1 MATWRANTVMC
12 SRGRGRPLPDS
23 GALPSRLATARALPL
38 LSRSRA
44 SKNLGSAWV
53 ATAFAMALM
62 AVPQVLMAAAYTPGL
77 DVIVIDA
84 GDGNP
89 RTIST
94 LDNDVSDNGLKAA
107 CTFGTKNADDGIRDI
122 VSGGFDGRF
131 SYRATGTAAD
141 GKDEFSVFYRRA
153 APADMVGCT
162 GGTGADAEGFVHV
175 LHNRSPALNDA
186 TSVSAEFG
194 DGPFTIDLDDRWSD
208 PDESLPAPFTD
219 TLSYVVTSGNAGIYT
234 VTIDGSVATITPVGA
249 GSAALQMTAT
259 DNRADFTIPGEP
271 DATIENFA
279 TSARTTVRGDIN
291 IQIND
296 ADSAPLARDD
306 SVTVAEDATT
316 NLTAQV
322 LANDE
327 SFDAGAFRFE
337 SISASVGSAVLSG
350 GGSQLTYTPP
360 PDVSGPSAAT
370 LIYTLSDGAG
380 SGGGTGA
387 ISAPAVITVDIDP
400 VADITADSAATDED
414 VSVVSSLLAN
424 DSFEDPGRT
433 ITAVGSAVNGTAVI
447 VDPSAGTVRFTPA
460 ANFNGEASYR
470 YTVTAGG
477 VTEEASVTVVV
488 NSVDDAVI
496 VGGDVSATGAED
508 TALSGTL
515 TAVDAADGLTDGSP
529 FSIEAGDEASNGSAS
544 IDSASGEWSY
554 MPEADFNGSDTFTV
568 TVTDDDGFTATQA
581 IALTL
586 TPVADIAADSAAT
599 DEDVAVVSNLL
610 ANDSFEDP
618 GRTIMAVGSAVSG
631 TAVIV
636 DSGAG
641 TVRFTPDADFNGVA
655 SYRYT
660 VIAGGVTEE
669 AGVSVTVRSLDD
681 AVAFG
686 GDVSA
691 IGAEDTTLSGTLT
704 AVDAADGLTD
714 GSLFSIEAGDQASNG
729 SALIDPASGEW
740 SYTPAADFNGN
751 DAFTVT
757 VTDDDGFAAT
767 QEIALTVTPIADIA
781 ADSAATD
788 EDVAVVS
795 SLLTNDSFEDP
806 GRTITAVG
814 SAVNG
819 TAVILDPSAGT
830 IRFTPTANFNGE
842 ASYRYTVTAGGVTE
856 EAGVT
861 VTVSP
866 VDDAP
871 QAFDDAVSM
880 NEDDVLAGFDPRLND
895 SEVDSTGSSE
905 SPGGTLIQNAV
916 VDVGT
921 VSISGG
927 GMTLDYVPPADFFGT
942 ATIRY
947 AIRDG
952 FGALTDEA
960 DVRVTVSQVDDAPTA
975 VDDARTINEETNLSG
990 FDPLANDTEVDSTG
1004 TPITPGALV
1013 LVAATVD
1020 GAEGTVTVNGGG
1032 TLDFVPATDFFGTA
1046 VIEYT
1051 IRDGVGS
1058 LTDTGQVAVTVVNVD
1073 DPPNKGAPFGADFVS
1088 TDEDTPIT
1096 FAALANDTQVDGGAG
1111 NPIFITSASAGSLVA
1126 AHGTAT
1132 TDGTTITYTPDP
1144 DYFGFDA
1151 FNYIAR
1157 DSFGL
1162 LSSEVRVD
1170 VEVLPVD
1177 DAPRPVNDA
1186 ATTDEDTPLLGFDPI
1201 ANDVEVDSTGGA
1213 VSPGTVALQSASVA
1227 AAQGSV
1233 SVVGNTIDF
1242 VPAPN
1247 FFGVATIS
1255 YTVAD
1260 AFGGLSASAEIA
1272 VSVAQV
1278 DDAPDAQNDTLATN
1292 EDEPVAGF
1300 DPLLNDSEVDSTG
1313 TAVSPGGLQIISAA
1327 AVEGS
1332 ATVSGGG
1339 LTVDY
1344 VPPPNFFGAD
1354 TISYSVRDSVGTLSD
1369 SASIL
1374 VTVAQVNDVP
1384 VAADDAYVV
1393 DEDAGGV
1400 VLSVTD
1406 NDFLFDA
1413 PVIISAAGTT
1423 QTINGETFENSSEST
1438 PTTVED
1444 ATGDSI
1450 TLPNGTLSIDGG
1462 TIVYTA
1468 KDDFAG
1474 SDFFTYTLEDADGE
1488 QSTGRVDLTINPVND
1503 PPTGSQSQSYS
1514 VLQDTSLVVDAG
1526 SGVLVGAFD
1535 IDGDAVTATLQ
1546 RLPANGT
1553 LVLNADGSF
1562 TYLPNLGF
1570 FGLDSFEFFVFDGA
1584 VVNDGGAL
1592 TVEIDVEELVV
1603 APPPPDSGTVDSA
1616 LPLAQVP
1623 LELVEGVDPN
1633 VLILMDD
1640 SGSMDFAFATNEPG
1654 AVFTIRNDDRQPRP
1668 RSRRSETYY
1677 YIIDL
1682 PNDTLFR
1689 AGMPSE
1695 AELLGSSTFGTP
1707 GNPNQY
1713 GVWRGRNHRYNKIYY
1728 DPQTRYRPWR
1738 GLGPDDQPF
1747 PEADPDRAVLNPFR
1761 PNEGFGNGVRNGNRG
1776 WDGDLRRT
1784 WQYSAFGVPDW
1795 DDSGGDRGRIIEDYY
1810 IPRYYVITNENFNG
1824 IPAWNTPHCLVEIRP
1839 AGEGYTDKDENAD
1852 VPICEAYTNDLGGG
1866 RYQSN
1871 GVFPGGVNRT
1881 DCADP
1886 LQCTFAEEI
1895 QNFANWFVYY
1905 RNREYTVK
1913 ASLGAVVADVTSL
1926 NVGYATIN
1934 RPTTER
1940 RFIQP
1945 MEPSFRGTNKSRL
1958 LTQIYEINS
1967 SGGTPLRQNLD
1978 RAGRHFRCRSG
1989 DIFGSTGN
1997 SAPGTGTCPVAP
2009 APAGLCQQQFT
2020 LLFTDGEW
2028 NGGYTGGVGNE
2039 DTDEP
2044 GSPFDGGF
2052 FADGV
2057 ADTLADVAMFYYETD
2072 IHSSLDNLVPTT
2084 DRDRAL
2090 AATNA
2095 FTNGGNAT
2103 MHQHVTTF
2111 TVGFGV
2117 DGNLTESDIPT
2128 QLGGPPATVNWRNP
2142 FNNGLAKFDDLRHAA
2157 LNGRGDYLSAAD
2169 PSALERELRDAFD
2182 EFGSGA
2188 GAASAVSFNSQQVRN
2203 DTRVFRG
2210 FYNTDDNTGDLV
2222 AQLVDFENNT
2232 VVDPPIWS
2240 AADRLDARDP
2250 FSRLIVTYDRQP
2262 DEANPSPEGG
2272 RFRFGRL
2279 NSEQQVGIAKSN
2291 VAYLRGARGNERPL
2305 GDLRERPGSL
2315 GLLGDIVNS
2324 SPVFV
2329 GAPSFFGRDR
2339 APYPVGSGELY
2350 SEFVA
2355 ARSGRIGMVYVG
2367 ANDGMLHGFKAD
2379 SGDELFAYIPDRL
2392 IRAGQEDANAI
2403 RDFVDPVYQHQFY
2416 VDNQPSIADVFMK
2429 TRGSGT
2435 RAWATVLV
2443 GSLRA
2448 GGRGL
2453 FALDITDPD
2462 GLEVGGTGA
2471 KERLAAERVLWEF
2484 TNEDDS
2490 YPLVPPGPSGGT
2502 VGTPAGGGVD
2512 ALTDADGRGVR
2523 DLGFTYSVPT
2533 IAMTNVAHSGDSDLK
2548 WAAVFGNGYN
2558 STYGHASLFV
2568 NFIEDGNDGAWDPG
2582 DFVKVQT
2589 GVGPAPLGEPNAG
2602 LPNGLG
2608 EPRLIDLDGNGTI
2621 DFGYAGDLRGNLY
2634 RFDLTSANPDN
2645 WTSTIIFRATYTDGT
2660 PQPITTQPIVT
2671 RNTQADGVVVLIGTG
2686 GYFTE
2691 TDGTDQ
2697 SIQSLYG
2704 IWDRI
2709 QANPFAVEAAPP
2721 TRNGDRSLLVE
2732 QELINLFDG
2741 SLGAFRTATS
2751 NEVIYDTASVRGWY
2765 IDFDPRRPTTTVEG
2779 GINPDLSGNAPP
2791 AIQFPGERAVRNLDI
2806 RGGFLFVNTV
2816 IPRDS
2821 LSCDVSPGGFAF
2833 AINPLTGGV
2842 GGLNADSAFD
2852 INNDGQFDTNDLVGG
2867 AVVSGLRF
2875 DDAVPTDSTFIG
2887 TKRFTQ
2893 LSDRSLDI
2901 RDTNTGFGSR
2911 TGRLS
2916 WRELQ

>member
-1 MATWRANTVMC
+1 MGGACTKAITSPDGRCGSARIAGAGRSWPASTPVFPTL
-12 SRGRGRPLPDS
+12 GRGRAPHRFS
-23 GALPSRLATARALPL
+23 V
-38 LSRSRA
+38 
-44 SKNLGSAWV
+44 WM
-53 ATAFAMALM
+53 ATAFAMALTAM
-62 AVPQVLMAAAYTPGL
+62 PKASMAAAYTPGL

-84 GDGNP
+84 GDGNS
-89 RTIST
+89 RVIST

-122 VSGGFDGRF
+122 ESGGFDGRF

-141 GKDEFSVFYRRA
+141 GKDEFSIFYRRA

-162 GGTGADAEGFVHV
+162 GGAGADAEGFVHV

-186 TSVSAEFG
+186 TPASAEFG

-279 TSARTTVRGDIN
+279 SSARTTVRGDIN
-291 IQIND
+291 VEIDD
-296 ADSAPLARDD
+296 ADSAPLALDD
-306 SVTVAEDATT
+306 AVTITEDTT
-316 NLTAQV
+316 TDLTAQV

-327 SFDAGAFRFE
+327 SFDVGAFRFE
-337 SISASVGSAVLSG
+337 SVSANVGSAVLTG

-360 PDVSGPSAAT
+360 ADAFGPSAAT
-370 LIYTLSDGAG
+370 LTYTLSDGAG
-380 SGGGTGA
+380 SAGGTGA
-387 ISAPAVITVDIDP
+387 ISAPAVITIDIVP
-400 VADITADSAATDED
+400 VADIAADSAATDED
-414 VSVVSSLLAN
+414 VAVVSSLLAN
-424 DSFEDPGRT
+424 DGFEDPGRT
-433 ITAVGSAVNGTAVI
+433 VSAVGSAVNGTAVI
-447 VDPSAGTVRFTPA
+447 VDPSAGTVRFTP
-460 ANFNGEASYR
+460 
-470 YTVTAGG
+470 
-477 VTEEASVTVVV
+477 
-488 NSVDDAVI
+488 
-496 VGGDVSATGAED
+496 
-508 TALSGTL
+508 
-515 TAVDAADGLTDGSP
+515 
-529 FSIEAGDEASNGSAS
+529 
-544 IDSASGEWSY
+544 
-554 MPEADFNGSDTFTV
+554 
-568 TVTDDDGFTATQA
+568 
-581 IALTL
+581 
-586 TPVADIAADSAAT
+586 
-599 DEDVAVVSNLL
+599 
-610 ANDSFEDP
+610 
-618 GRTIMAVGSAVSG
+618 
-631 TAVIV
+631 
-636 DSGAG
+636 
-641 TVRFTPDADFNGVA
+641 DADF
-655 SYRYT
+655 
-660 VIAGGVTEE
+660 
-669 AGVSVTVRSLDD
+669 
-681 AVAFG
+681 
-686 GDVSA
+686 
-691 IGAEDTTLSGTLT
+691 SGL
-704 AVDAADGLTD
+704 
-714 GSLFSIEAGDQASNG
+714 
-729 SALIDPASGEW
+729 
-740 SYTPAADFNGN
+740 
-751 DAFTVT
+751 
-757 VTDDDGFAAT
+757 
-767 QEIALTVTPIADIA
+767 
-781 ADSAATD
+781 
-788 EDVAVVS
+788 
-795 SLLTNDSFEDP
+795 
-806 GRTITAVG
+806 
-814 SAVNG
+814 
-819 TAVILDPSAGT
+819 
-830 IRFTPTANFNGE
+830 

-871 QAFDDAVSM
+871 QASDDVVSM
-880 NEDDVLAGFDPRLND
+880 NEDEALVGFDPRVND
-895 SEVDSTGSSE
+895 SEVDSTGSTE
-905 SPGGTLIQNAV
+905 SPGATVIQNAV

-921 VSISGG
+921 VSITGG
-927 GMTLDYVPPADFFGT
+927 GKTLDYAPPANYFGA

-947 AIRDG
+947 VIGDG
-952 FGALTDEA
+952 FGALTDTA
-960 DVRVTVSQVDDAPTA
+960 DVRITVSQVDDAPTA
-975 VDDARTINEETNLSG
+975 VDDAATINEEATLAG
-990 FDPLANDTEVDSTG
+990 FNPLANDTEVDSTG
-1004 TPITPGALV
+1004 SPITPGALS
-1013 LVAATVD
+1013 LITATVD
-1020 GAEGTVTVNGGG
+1020 AAEGTVVVNGGG
-1032 TLDFVPATDFFGTA
+1032 TLDFEPAADFFGTA

-1058 LTDTGQVAVTVVNVD
+1058 LSDTGQVAVTVINID
-1073 DPPNKGAPFGADFVS
+1073 DPPNKSAPFGADFVS
-1088 TDEDTPIT
+1088 TNEDTPIT
-1096 FAALANDTQVDGGAG
+1096 FAALANDTQVDGSAG
-1111 NPIFITSASAGSLVA
+1111 NPIFITSASGGSLVA

-1170 VEVLPVD
+1170 VEIFQVD
-1177 DAPRPVNDA
+1177 DAPRPVDDA
-1186 ATTDEDTPLLGFDPI
+1186 AATQEDTPLLGFDPTV
-1201 ANDVEVDSTGGA
+1201 NDVEVDSTGA
-1213 VSPGTVALQSASVA
+1213 VASPGTVALQSASVA
-1227 AAQGSV
+1227 PAQGSV
-1233 SVVGNTIDF
+1233 SVAGNSIDF
-1242 VPAPN
+1242 TPAAN
-1247 FFGVATIS
+1247 FFGPATIS
-1255 YTVAD
+1255 YTVVD
-1260 AFGGLSASAEIA
+1260 AFGGQSASAEIV

-1278 DDAPDAQNDTLATN
+1278 DDAPDAQDDVLATN
-1292 EDEPVAGF
+1292 EDQPLSGF
-1300 DPLLNDSEVDSTG
+1300 DPLVNDSEVDSSG
-1313 TAVSPGGLQIISAA
+1313 TAESPGALQIISAA
-1327 AVEGS
+1327 AAQGS
-1332 ATVSGGG
+1332 ATVSGSG
-1339 LTVDY
+1339 LTIDY
-1344 VPPPNFFGAD
+1344 APPPNFFGAD
-1354 TISYSVRDSVGTLSD
+1354 TISYSVRDGVGALSD
-1369 SASIL
+1369 SASIQ
-1374 VTVAQVNDVP
+1374 VTVAQVNDLP
-1384 VAADDAYVV
+1384 VAADDAYAF
-1393 DEDAGGV
+1393 DEDAGEV

-1413 PVIISAAGTT
+1413 PVIISAAGIS
-1423 QTINGETFENSSEST
+1423 QTINGEIFENSSEST

-1444 ATGDSI
+1444 ATGDTI
-1450 TLPNGTLSIDGG
+1450 TLPNGTLAIDGS

-1468 KDDFAG
+1468 KDDFSGA
-1474 SDFFTYTLEDADGE
+1474 DFFTYTLEDVDGE
-1488 QSTGRVDLTINPVND
+1488 QATGRVDITINSVND
-1503 PPTGSQSQSYS
+1503 PPIGSQSQSYS
-1514 VLQDTSLVVDAG
+1514 VLQDASLVVDAG

-1546 RLPANGT
+1546 RLPANGS
-1553 LVLNADGSF
+1553 LVLNADGGF
-1562 TYLPNLGF
+1562 TYQPNLGF
-1570 FGLDSFEFFVFDGA
+1570 FGVDSFEFFVFDGT
-1584 VVNDGGAL
+1584 VVNDGGPL
-1592 TVEIDVEELVV
+1592 TVEIDVEGLVI
-1603 APPPPDSGTVDSA
+1603 APPPPSSGTVDSA

-1640 SGSMDFAFATNEPG
+1640 SGSMDFAFATNESG
-1654 AVFTIRNDDRQPRP
+1654 AVFTIRNDGRRPQP

-1677 YIIDL
+1677 YIFDL
-1682 PNDTLFR
+1682 PNNTLSR
-1689 AGMPSE
+1689 GGMPSE
-1695 AELLGSSTFGTP
+1695 AELLGSSTFGTA
-1707 GNPNQY
+1707 GNPNRY
-1713 GVWRGRNHRYNKIYY
+1713 GVWRGRNHLYNKIYY

-1738 GLGPDDQPF
+1738 GLGPDDAPF
-1747 PEADPDRAVLNPFR
+1747 PEADPGRAVLNPFR
-1761 PNEGFGNGVRNGNRG
+1761 TNEGFGRGVSNGNRG

-1784 WQYSAFGVPDW
+1784 WQYAAFGVPDW
-1795 DDSGGDRGRIIEDYY
+1795 DDSGGDRGRIIESYY
-1810 IPRYYVITNENFNG
+1810 IPRYYVITDGSFNG
-1824 IPAWNTPHCLVEIRP
+1824 IPAWDTPHCLVEIRP
-1839 AGEGYTDKDENAD
+1839 AGEGYTDKDENAN
-1852 VPICEAYTNDLGGG
+1852 VPICDAYTNDLGGG

-1886 LQCTFAEEI
+1886 LRCTFAEEI

-1913 ASLGAVVADVTSL
+1913 ASLGSVVADVTSL

-1967 SGGTPLRQNLD
+1967 SGGTPLRRNLD
-1978 RAGRHFRCRSG
+1978 RAGRYFRCQSG
-1989 DIFGSTGN
+1989 DIFGSSGSST
-1997 SAPGTGTCPVAP
+1997 PGTGTCPVAP

-2028 NGGYTGGVGNE
+2028 NGSYTGGVGNE
-2039 DTDEP
+2039 DADEP

-2057 ADTLADVAMFYYETD
+2057 ANTLADVAMFYYETD
-2072 IHSSLDNLVPTT
+2072 IHGSLDNLVPTT

-2090 AATNA
+2090 AASNA
-2095 FTNGGNAT
+2095 FTDGGNAV

-2222 AQLVDFENNT
+2222 AQLVDFEND
-2232 VVDPPIWS
+2232 VVIDPPIWS
-2240 AADRLDARDP
+2240 AAERLDARDP

-2262 DEANPSPEGG
+2262 DEANPSPQGG
-2272 RFRFGRL
+2272 RFRFGQL
-2279 NSEQQVGIAKSN
+2279 NSEQQNG
-2291 VAYLRGARGNERPL
+2291 VARSDVSYLRGARGNERPL

-2329 GAPSFFGRDR
+2329 GAPNFFGRDR

-2355 ARSGRIGMVYVG
+2355 ARSGRIDMVYVG

-2379 SGDELFAYIPDRL
+2379 SGDELFAYLPDRL
-2392 IRAGQEDANAI
+2392 IRAGQGDANAI
-2403 RDFVDPVYQHQFY
+2403 RDFPDPVYQHQFY

-2471 KERLAAERVLWEF
+2471 KERLAASRVLWEF
-2484 TNEDDS
+2484 TNEDDN
-2490 YPLVPPGPSGGT
+2490 YPLVPAGPLGAT

-2533 IAMTNVAHSGDSDLK
+2533 IAMTNVASSGSSDLK

-2568 NFIEDGNDGAWDPG
+2568 NFIEDGNDGSWDPG

-2608 EPRLIDLDGNGTI
+2608 EPRLIDLDGNGTV

-2634 RFDLTSANPDN
+2634 RFDLTSSNPDN
-2645 WTSTIIFRATYTDGT
+2645 WTSTIIFRATYLDGT

-2709 QANPFAVEAAPP
+2709 QANPFAVEAVPP
-2721 TRNGDRSLLVE
+2721 TRGGDRSLLVE
-2732 QELINLFDG
+2732 QELINLFDS
-2741 SLGAFRTATS
+2741 SLGAFRTATA

-2765 IDFDPRRPTTTVEG
+2765 IDFDPRRPVTTVDG
-2779 GINPDLSGNAPP
+2779 GFNPDASGNAPP

-2842 GGLNADSAFD
+2842 GGQNADSAFD
-2852 INNDGQFDTNDLVGG
+2852 INNDGQFDNNDLVGG
-2867 AVVSGLRF
+2867 VVVSGLRF